1 MQLDQVFLLHSA
13 PYKEHAA
20 LVRGFSEAHGVVTAV
35 LQGVYSKT
43 AKAGRLRAALQV
55 GNLLEWQW
63 RSHLS
68 GLNYLNQCEVLESH
82 TINEIKPLL
91 CLSYIN
97 ELLLYLL
104 PESQAS
110 PPLFNAYQTVLDAI
124 QSIDDVE
131 ILLREYERL
140 LFSEMGWTINFSWDE
155 GSQQS
160 VMSQQQYIVHPD
172 YGVQLYQVGMQG
184 VTASGE
190 ALEKL
195 SRREYH
201 HADTKRLAKHIHR
214 MMIDHHLS
222 GRKIKSRH
230 LYRQL

>member
-20 LVRGFSEAHGVVTAV
+20 LVRGFSQTHGLVSAV

-63 RSHLS
+63 RSHSS
-68 GLNYLNQCEVLESH
+68 GLNYLNQCEVLKSH
-82 TINEIKPLL
+82 SMSEIKPLL

-104 PESQAS
+104 PEGQVSQ
-110 PPLFNAYQTVLDAI
+110 PLFHAYQALLTAMQEL
-124 QSIDDVE
+124 DDVE

-140 LFSEMGWTINFSWDE
+140 LFSEMGWSIDFLWDE
-155 GSQQS
+155 SSQATIASQQH
-160 VMSQQQYIVHPD
+160 YCVHPEA
-172 YGVQLYQVGMQG
+172 GVQLYQPNMPG
-184 VTASGE
+184 VVASGE

-195 SRREYH
+195 ARREYH
-201 HADTKRLAKHIHR
+201 DTDTKRLAKQIHR
-214 MMIDHHLS
+214 MMVDHHLH
-222 GRKIKSRH
+222 GKQLKSRR
-230 LYRQL
+230 LYQQL